1 MTVLDHLKALSPSII
16 RTVSPM
22 LIGWL
27 VTAAAAAGLAWEPT
41 PTQQGFVTAL
51 VGALWY
57 AAIRWLEE
65 GGHRWV
71 GWLLGL
77 PGAPIYDD
85 PEPEPGD
92 DPALGERIL
101 LDEDEVTRG
110 INHGPLHGMVQGEP
124 FDPDHRPNFGN

>member
-16 RTVSPM
+16 RTASPM
-22 LIGWL
+22 LVGWL

-41 PTQQGFVTAL
+41 PTQQGFVTVL
-51 VGALWY
+51 VGAVWY
-57 AAIRWLEE
+57 AIIRWLEE
-65 GGHRWV
+65 DGHRWV

-77 PGAPIYDD
+77 PGAPTYDD
-85 PEPEPGD
+85 TEPVAD

-110 INHGPLHGMVQGEP
+110 VS
-124 FDPDHRPNFGN
+124 RNFGN